1 MKEEHQILI
10 DALPYIDN
18 YLNDDN
24 EKEIEKLI
32 DNEMKNVNIK
42 DIDEEINKKYNSDFK
57 EDNNKD
63 KIDKINFLNFNFD
76 IPKDKKNDEE
86 WNNVFKHLNSQIENF
101 QNESLNLELMNTIG
115 VKYWEYFIKNLK
127 NVLNLMEEEK
137 NTLNS
142 EILYLNKKRK
152 FNQMNYKEE
161 LDKLQNEINI
171 KKNIIKESLKQKEEK
186 EEKEEKIK
194 IKKPNKKNKKKKNQ
208 KN

>member
-1 MKEEHQILI
+1 MKNENQILI

-32 DNEMKNVNIK
+32 DNEIKNVNRK
-42 DIDEEINKKYNSDFK
+42 DIDEEINKKFNSDFK
-57 EDNNKD
+57 DFNIK
-63 KIDKINFLNFNFD
+63 KIDKINFFNFIFD
-76 IPKDKKNDEE
+76 IPKDKKNDDE
-86 WNNVFKHLNSQIENF
+86 WNNVFKKLNSQIENF

-152 FNQMNYKEE
+152 FNQMNYKKE

-171 KKNIIKESLKQKEEK
+171 KKNIKKE
-186 EEKEEKIK
+186 
-194 IKKPNKKNKKKKNQ
+194 
-208 KN
+208 

>member
-24 EKEIEKLI
+24 EKEIVKLI

-76 IPKDKKNDEE
+76 IPKEKNNDEE
-86 WNNVFKHLNSQIENF
+86 WNNVLKLLNSQIENF

-115 VKYWEYFIKNLK
+115 VKYWEYFIKNFK
-127 NVLNLMEEEK
+127 NVLNVMEEEK
-137 NTLNS
+137 KTLNS
-142 EILYLNKKRK
+142 DILYLNKKRK

-161 LDKLQNEINI
+161 LDKLQKEINT

-186 EEKEEKIK
+186 SE
-194 IKKPNKKNKKKKNQ
+194 KKNKKKIKKN
-208 KN
+208 KKIKKH

>member
-32 DNEMKNVNIK
+32 DNEMKNINFK
-42 DIDEEINKKYNSDFK
+42 DIDEEINKKFNSDIT
-57 EDNNKD
+57 EINNKD

-86 WNNVFKHLNSQIENF
+86 WNNVFKNLNSQIENF

-142 EILYLNKKRK
+142 DILYLNKKRK

-161 LDKLQNEINI
+161 LDKLQNEINT
-171 KKNIIKESLKQKEEK
+171 KNNIIKESLKQKEEK
-186 EEKEEKIK
+186 TKM
-194 IKKPNKKNKKKKNQ
+194 KKKLKKNQ
-208 KN
+208 KNKKIKKH

>member
-76 IPKDKKNDEE
+76 IPKEKNNDEE
-86 WNNVFKHLNSQIENF
+86 WNNVLKLLNSQIENF

-115 VKYWEYFIKNLK
+115 VKYWEYFIKNFK
-127 NVLNLMEEEK
+127 NVLNVMEEEK
-137 NTLNS
+137 KTLNS
-142 EILYLNKKRK
+142 DILYLNKKRK

-161 LDKLQNEINI
+161 LDKLQKEINT

-186 EEKEEKIK
+186 SE
-194 IKKPNKKNKKKKNQ
+194 KKNKKKIKKN
-208 KN
+208 KKIKKH

>member
-32 DNEMKNVNIK
+32 DNEMKNINIK
-42 DIDEEINKKYNSDFK
+42 DIDEEINKKFNSDIT
-57 EDNNKD
+57 EINNKD

-142 EILYLNKKRK
+142 DILYLNKKRK

-161 LDKLQNEINI
+161 LDKLQNEINT
-171 KKNIIKESLKQKEEK
+171 KNNIIKESLKQKEEK
-186 EEKEEKIK
+186 TKV
-194 IKKPNKKNKKKKNQ
+194 KKKLKKNQ
-208 KN
+208 KNKKIKKH

>member
-1 MKEEHQILI
+1 MKNENQILI

-32 DNEMKNVNIK
+32 DNEIKNVNRK
-42 DIDEEINKKYNSDFK
+42 DIDEEINKKFNSDFK
-57 EDNNKD
+57 DFNIK
-63 KIDKINFLNFNFD
+63 KIDKINFFNFIFD
-76 IPKDKKNDEE
+76 IPKDKKNDDE
-86 WNNVFKHLNSQIENF
+86 WNNVFKKLNSQIENF

>member
-32 DNEMKNVNIK
+32 DNEMKNINFK
-42 DIDEEINKKYNSDFK
+42 DIDEEINKKFNSDIT
-57 EDNNKD
+57 EINNKD

-137 NTLNS
+137 KTLNS
-142 EILYLNKKRK
+142 DILYLNKKRK

-161 LDKLQNEINI
+161 LDKLQNEINT

-186 EEKEEKIK
+186 TKV
-194 IKKPNKKNKKKKNQ
+194 KKKLKKNQ
-208 KN
+208 KNKKIKKH